1 MHLPFDTTFAL
12 LAAAPVPANFWL
24 PEAASTLAGE
34 TDFMF
39 DLINWICYVF
49 FALVTALLV
58 GFAWKYRQK
67 GTARTGF
74 TAGPTHH
81 TPLEVTWTIIPL
93 IIVIV
98 VFFMGFKGF
107 LNFAPP
113 PPDTYDIDVT
123 AAKWLWTF
131 KYPNGATSDDLYI
144 PSERPVRLVMRSE
157 DVLHSLFIPQFRIK
171 RDVVPGRYNQVW
183 FQSDNPTGEDLEA
196 AYDLF
201 CTEYCGTG
209 HSNMNRKVYVL
220 EQTAFDEW
228 VTEQGQW
235 LDAIPDEELYFKA
248 GPKLFARC
256 ANCHSLDGSPN
267 TGPTWQGLWDRARN
281 GTTEFTD
288 GTRLADLIG
297 PGKEFETPE
306 DYLRDSIYNPGK
318 HLVKPYTNAMPTFK
332 GQLNDRMVEALIGMM
347 KNVDQFDAKGN
358 WKNAPAQ

>member
-1 MHLPFDTTFAL
+1 MTLPPATFNAL
-12 LAAAPVPANFWL
+12 LATSDGATFWL
-24 PEAASTLAGE
+24 PEAASTIAGE

-39 DLINWICYVF
+39 DLINWICYFF
-49 FALVTALLV
+49 FALVTFLLV
-58 GFAWKYRQK
+58 WFAWRYRQK
-67 GTARTGF
+67 SHSHEGF
-74 TAGPTHH
+74 SAGPTHH
-81 TPLEVTWTIIPL
+81 TPLEVTWTIVPL

-98 VFFMGFKGF
+98 IFFMGFKGF
-107 LNFAPP
+107 LNFATPP
-113 PPDTYDIDVT
+113 RDTYDIDVV

-131 KYPNGATSDDLYI
+131 KYPNGASSDDLYI

-183 FQSDNPTGEDLEA
+183 FQSDDPTGEDEQA

-220 EQTAFDEW
+220 EETAFEEW

-256 ANCHSLDGSPN
+256 ANCHSLDGGPN
-267 TGPTWQGLWDRARN
+267 TGPTWKGLWDRSREGSTVFDD
-281 GTTEFTD
+281 GTT
-288 GTRLADLIG
+288 LADHVG
-297 PGKEFETPE
+297 PGKEFATPE
-306 DYLRDSIYNPGK
+306 DYLRNSILNPGN

-332 GQLNDRMVEALIGMM
+332 GQLNDRMIDAIIGMI
-347 KNVDQFDAKGN
+347 KNVDEFNADGS
-358 WKNAPAQ
+358 WKNAPAE